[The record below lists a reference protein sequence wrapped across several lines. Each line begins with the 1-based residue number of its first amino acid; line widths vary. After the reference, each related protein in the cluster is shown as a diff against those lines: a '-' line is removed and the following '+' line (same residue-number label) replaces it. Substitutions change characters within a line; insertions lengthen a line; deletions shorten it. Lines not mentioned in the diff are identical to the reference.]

1 MGRKR
6 EKTHAHRQRINVKE
20 TYQFFSLF
28 AKFFCCQE
36 PIWQLAQL
44 GPEQNKT
51 MPTTHECVQQPQTH
65 AVTLK
70 TDDRRTISYN
80 RKYLRK

>member
-36 PIWQLAQL
+36 PIWQLA
-44 GPEQNKT
+44 
-51 MPTTHECVQQPQTH
+51 
-65 AVTLK
+65 
-70 TDDRRTISYN
+70 
-80 RKYLRK
+80 